1 MIAEFLSDETGV
13 ADVEFAIILALVALA
28 GLGALNGM
36 QQGFATVIDLFAG
49 GPDDAA
55 SCLEIGAICDEPI

>member
-1 MIAEFLSDETGV
+1 MIAEFLSDNSGV

-36 QQGFATVIDLFAG
+36 QQGFAAAIELFADG
-49 GPDDAA
+49 SRDPAG
-55 SCLEIGAICDEPI
+55 CMEIGAICNEQF

>member
-1 MIAEFLSDETGV
+1 MIAGFLSDNSGV

-36 QQGFATVIDLFAG
+36 QQGFAAAIEIFADG
-49 GPDDAA
+49 SHDRA
-55 SCLEIGAICDEPI
+55 SCMEIGAICDERF